1 VSRAFVKERDDNEPE
16 HALPLERA
24 APHFVT
30 RRGLTQLTAAA
41 RAASDTERTRLERR
55 LAAAVVAS
63 TPSDPAVVAFG
74 AAVTSRNAS
83 GKKRTYTLVGEDEV
97 DVASGLV
104 GEASPLAQA
113 LLGHRVGDV
122 VRWQRPI
129 GDEILTIVAID
140 YEALE

>member
-16 HALPLERA
+16 HALPLERE

-113 LLGHRVGDV
+113 LLGHRVGDI